1 MFNQAEISKLEKWTE
16 LEVQTI
22 FGDGLRYDI
31 KNWKEEMNLRAI
43 IEIDSQD
50 VVTKNSILRE
60 RVVKDV
66 S

>member
-1 MFNQAEISKLEKWTE
+1 
-16 LEVQTI
+16 
-22 FGDGLRYDI
+22 
-31 KNWKEEMNLRAI
+31 MNLRAV